1 MSKHLIGLVWLVLL
15 GGCSSVREESLLLY
29 RPEVVGRGSLLEQK
43 PWHFQGRLAV
53 ANQTDAISG
62 TISWHHS
69 LDKDEIE
76 LVGPLAQGRMMISI
90 AADSV
95 TIDDGESVQNFPGA
109 SDLVM
114 RDQLGMDLPIQ
125 ALKFWVLGTAEPNEP
140 ATKQEEGF
148 YQQGWLV
155 KYKEMQRV
163 RNEILPKKL
172 HLEKDGARIKLIV
185 DQWDFT

>member
-1 MSKHLIGLVWLVLL
+1 
-15 GGCSSVREESLLLY
+15 
-29 RPEVVGRGSLLEQK
+29 
-43 PWHFQGRLAV
+43 
-53 ANQTDAISG
+53 
-62 TISWHHS
+62 
-69 LDKDEIE
+69 
-76 LVGPLAQGRMMISI
+76 MISI